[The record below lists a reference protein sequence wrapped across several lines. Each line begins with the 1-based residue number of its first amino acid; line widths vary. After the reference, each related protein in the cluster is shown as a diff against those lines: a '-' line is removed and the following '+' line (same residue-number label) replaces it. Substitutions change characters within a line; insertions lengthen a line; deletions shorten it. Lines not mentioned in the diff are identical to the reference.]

1 MIVQSS
7 NIQMS
12 SEHEKHE
19 SIILSQTID
28 TDGIT
33 DFAGMFREAR
43 TSSLLT
49 QLLSGTDLSAGTQS
63 DADNESSI
71 LVMTDEGLKFRSAEE
86 KQNDLNEQQ
95 TLTRTQLWE
104 SLMKA
109 LNPDYKDFP
118 SPMDYQL
125 RKTQEDYS
133 PSDISNLQVAQMKP
147 VTMQM
152 TMKVSETIEEYEC
165 TDFHSCGM
173 VKTADGK
180 EIDFSLGLTME
191 RSYSATREFEMT
203 QEVVFKD
210 PLIVNFAGNAADLTD
225 EKYEF
230 DIDAD
235 GELDLISYLL
245 GDSGMLALDKNGDG
259 SINDGSELFGAITGN
274 GFAELAEYDED
285 GNQFI
290 DEADSIYADLGIWS
304 KTPESES
311 FESLLDNGI
320 GAIYLGSSPTPFDI
334 KGENNQ
340 VNGRLIAS
348 GVYLT
353 ESGKAGSI
361 QQIDMVV

>member
-19 SIILSQTID
+19 SISLTQSLAS
-28 TDGIT
+28 DGLT
-33 DFAGMFREAR
+33 EFTGMFRE
-43 TSSLLT
+43 SLFA
-49 QLLSGTDLSAGTQS
+49 QLLSGNAISEGAQGDAG
-63 DADNESSI
+63 DGSSI

-95 TLTRTQLWE
+95 SLTRSQLWE
-104 SLMKA
+104 SLLKA
-109 LNPDYKDFP
+109 LNPDYKELP
-118 SPMDYQL
+118 NPMDYRLPEAQGS
-125 RKTQEDYS
+125 YS
-133 PSDISNLQVAQMKP
+133 SDVSSVQPVQMQP
-147 VTMQM
+147 VTLQM
-152 TMKVSETIEEYEC
+152 TMKVSESIEEYEC
-165 TDFHSCGM
+165 TDFHSCGT
-173 VKTADGK
+173 VKTADGQ

-210 PLIVNFAGNAADLTD
+210 PLIVNFAGNTADLTD

-235 GELDLISYLL
+235 GENDLISYLL

-259 SINDGSELFGAITGN
+259 IINDGSELFGAITGN

-290 DEADSIYADLGIWS
+290 DEADSIFSDLGIWT
-304 KTPESES
+304 KTPESENI
-311 FESLLDNGI
+311 ESLTDKGI
-320 GAIYLGSSPTPFDI
+320 GAIYLGSSQTSFDI
-334 KGENNQ
+334 KGEDNQ
-340 VNGRLIAS
+340 INGQVISS

-353 ESGKAGSI
+353 ESGQAGTI

>member
-19 SIILSQTID
+19 SISLTQSLAS
-28 TDGIT
+28 DGLT
-33 DFAGMFREAR
+33 EFTGMFRE
-43 TSSLLT
+43 SLFA
-49 QLLSGTDLSAGTQS
+49 QLLSGNAISEGAQGDAGDGST
-63 DADNESSI
+63 I

-95 TLTRTQLWE
+95 SLTRSQLWE
-104 SLMKA
+104 SLLKA
-109 LNPDYKDFP
+109 LNPDYKELP
-118 SPMDYQL
+118 NPMDYRLPEAQGS
-125 RKTQEDYS
+125 YS
-133 PSDISNLQVAQMKP
+133 SDVSSVQPVQMQP
-147 VTMQM
+147 VTLQM
-152 TMKVSETIEEYEC
+152 TMKVSESIEEYEC
-165 TDFHSCGM
+165 TDFHSCGT
-173 VKTADGK
+173 VKTADGQ

-235 GELDLISYLL
+235 GENDLISYLL

-259 SINDGSELFGAITGN
+259 IINDGSELFGAITGN

-290 DEADSIYADLGIWS
+290 DEADSIFSDLGIWT

-311 FESLLDNGI
+311 FESLIDKGI
-320 GAIYLGSSPTPFDI
+320 GAIYLGSSQTPFDI
-334 KGENNQ
+334 KGEDNQ
-340 VNGRLIAS
+340 INGQVISS

-353 ESGKAGSI
+353 ESGEAGTI

>member
-19 SIILSQTID
+19 SISLTQSLD
-28 TDGIT
+28 SDGLT
-33 DFAGMFREAR
+33 EFSGMFRE
-43 TSSLLT
+43 SLFA
-49 QLLSGTDLSAGTQS
+49 QLLSGNAISEGTQGDS
-63 DADNESSI
+63 GNESSI

-95 TLTRTQLWE
+95 SLTRSQLWE
-104 SLMKA
+104 SLLKA
-109 LNPDYKDFP
+109 LNPDYKELP
-118 SPMDYQL
+118 NPMDYRLPEAQ
-125 RKTQEDYS
+125 RSYS
-133 PSDISNLQVAQMKP
+133 SDVSNVQPLQVQP
-147 VTMQM
+147 VTLQM
-152 TMKVSETIEEYEC
+152 TMKASESIEEYEC
-165 TDFHSCGM
+165 TNFHSCGM
-173 VKTADGK
+173 VKTADGQ

-191 RSYSATREFEMT
+191 RSYSATREFEIT
-203 QEVVFKD
+203 QEVIFKD

-235 GELDLISYLL
+235 GENDLISYLL

-259 SINDGSELFGAITGN
+259 IINDGSELFGAITGN

-290 DEADSIYADLGIWS
+290 DEADSIFSDLGIWT
-304 KTPESES
+304 KTPDSES
-311 FESLLDNGI
+311 FESLIDKGI
-320 GAIYLGSSPTPFDI
+320 GAIYLGSSQTPFDI
-334 KGENNQ
+334 KGEDNQ
-340 VNGRLIAS
+340 INGQVISS

-353 ESGKAGSI
+353 ESGEAGTV

>member
-19 SIILSQTID
+19 SITLMQTLD
-28 TDGIT
+28 TESLT
-33 DFAGMFREAR
+33 EFSGMFRE
-43 TSSLLT
+43 SLFA
-49 QLLSGTDLSAGTQS
+49 QLLSGNTISEGTQG
-63 DADNESSI
+63 DAGDESSI

-95 TLTRTQLWE
+95 SLTRSQLWE
-104 SLMKA
+104 SLLKA
-109 LNPDYKDFP
+109 LNPDYKDLP
-118 SPMDYQL
+118 NPMDYRL
-125 RKTQEDYS
+125 PETQESYS
-133 PSDISNLQVAQMKP
+133 GSDVSSVQPVQMQP
-147 VTMQM
+147 VTLQM
-152 TMKVSETIEEYEC
+152 TMKVSESIEEYEC
-165 TDFHSCGM
+165 TDFHSCGT
-173 VKTADGK
+173 VKTADGQ

-235 GELDLISYLL
+235 GEDDLISYLL
-245 GDSGMLALDKNGDG
+245 GDSGMLALDKNADG

-290 DEADSIYADLGIWS
+290 DEADSIFSDLGIWT
-304 KTPESES
+304 KTPDSES
-311 FESLLDNGI
+311 FESLLDKGI
-320 GAIYLGSSPTPFDI
+320 GAIYLGSSQTPFDI
-334 KGENNQ
+334 KGEDNQ
-340 VNGRLIAS
+340 INGQVISS

-353 ESGKAGSI
+353 ESGEAGTI